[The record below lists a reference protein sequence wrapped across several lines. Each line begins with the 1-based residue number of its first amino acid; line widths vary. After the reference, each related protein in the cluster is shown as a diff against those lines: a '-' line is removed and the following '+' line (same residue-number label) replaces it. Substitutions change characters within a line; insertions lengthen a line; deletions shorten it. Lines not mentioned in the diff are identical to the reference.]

1 MADIPLIMDKNGR
14 TRQMT
19 AREYR
24 EATGRISAA
33 PRNPQYMPGLNSYYS
48 LQNRD
53 YPAFPD
59 RRRPGL
65 STSEAAQDAASI
77 GYTIG
82 AQGVRPNYRPNNPQA
97 QMTDDEIRQANVNAA
112 MANKTFEGLR
122 RKYNRENPGKRMN
135 KFGDIIEVKAKEPA
149 VPTMKPGTFIDG
161 TPGAASAKARE
172 KFFGGM
178 PKRDGTV
185 AGAAGVDLEK
195 LRPSFDALPTP
206 PATTPAASAGVTAAQ
221 RRQMLRDA
229 ATGRMDKFTD
239 GRLSEVQSS
248 YGKGSVKM
256 LKPGE
261 ARPAATVID
270 EFGKPETMTSY
281 LERRKAIQGTKGMA
295 TDKSGKPVS
304 RADFLAGW
312 KAPQPNPRKA

>member
-1 MADIPLIMDKNGR
+1 MSEKRANIPRGALITEDGQIVLPGQFDPTK
-14 TRQMT
+14 TR
-19 AREYR
+19 ARPLTRSEYF
-24 EATGRISAA
+24 EKTGRIDA
-33 PRNPQYMPGLNSYYS
+33 RPQKETRLGNSS
-48 LQNRD
+48 FDLLQNRNVR
-53 YPAFPD
+53 AFADP
-59 RRRPGL
+59 RFPGMSVGEMASDL
-65 STSEAAQDAASI
+65 ANTGYRLGPRGLVPENQRNAA
-77 GYTIG
+77 
-82 AQGVRPNYRPNNPQA
+82 PQA
-97 QMTDDEIRQANVNAA
+97 QMTADEIRQANVNAA
-112 MANKTFEGLR
+112 MANKSFEGIR
-122 RKYNRENPGKRMN
+122 RKFNRENPGKRMN

-149 VPTMKPGTFIDG
+149 ATAPTMKPGTFIDD

-178 PKRDGTV
+178 PKRDGTL

-261 ARPAATVID
+261 ARPAATVTD
-270 EFGKPETMTSY
+270 EFGKPETMKSF
-281 LERRKAIQGTKGMA
+281 LARRKATQSTKGM
-295 TDKSGKPVS
+295 T
-304 RADFLAGW
+304 
-312 KAPQPNPRKA
+312 